1 MNEENKEL
9 VPQADVALTG
19 QPAETALAEQQE
31 VHGFEESRAEDQ
43 LIPRIKVIN
52 ALSPERVDGIC
63 QEGDVINS
71 LTQEDCKNRRFIP
84 IRQYYSNIEWNPDR
98 GSETRIFCRSADGR
112 IGVNDMGSCSC
123 ASCGKNKF
131 DNTKTGK
138 DAQPTCTA
146 YMNFLGFFEGNPMP
160 VVLSFSRTNYNEGR
174 KLLSIAKSMRQS
186 IWNFAYTIDTKKV
199 TKDRNTWFTPII
211 SMAGATSVEERALAA
226 EMFKAFESQVINADY
241 EESTAA
247 ATVATDADTEAEL

>member
-1 MNEENKEL
+1 MSEETKM
-9 VPQADVALTG
+9 ATT
-19 QPAETALAEQQE
+19 QPTAIAAQTE

-71 LTQEDCKNRRFIP
+71 LTQEDVRGKRFIP
-84 IRQYYSNIEWNPDR
+84 IKQYYSNIEWNPDR
-98 GSETRIFCRSADGR
+98 GAETRIFCRSGDGR
-112 IGVNDMGSCSC
+112 IGVNDEGSVSC
-123 ASCGKNKF
+123 EHCGKNKF
-131 DNTKTGK
+131 DNSKSGR

-146 YMNFLGFFEGNPMP
+146 YMNFLGFFEDNPMP

-186 IWNFAYTIDTKKV
+186 IWNFAYSLDTKKV
-199 TKDRNTWFTPII
+199 TKDRNTWFTPVV
-211 SMAGATSVEERALAA
+211 SMVGQTTAEERTLAA
-226 EMFKAFESQVINADY
+226 EMFKAFEGQSINADY
-241 EESTAA
+241 EESAVQKAA
-247 ATVATDADTEAEL
+247 ATDAETEAEL